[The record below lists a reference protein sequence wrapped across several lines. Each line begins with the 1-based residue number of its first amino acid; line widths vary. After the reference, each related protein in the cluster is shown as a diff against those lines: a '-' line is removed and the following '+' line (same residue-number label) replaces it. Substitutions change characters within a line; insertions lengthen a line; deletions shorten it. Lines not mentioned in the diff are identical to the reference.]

1 MKVTVG
7 HQHLALQPNSD
18 MASNLVGMASNLIAI
33 WPPPILAMARE
44 DVPSL
49 KKGLS
54 HAPRS
59 WFELCHEIRT
69 DAPRIRKML
78 RDSPTDSE
86 PCGKICDRG
95 TVFACVFLSG
105 RPGDMIRIGL
115 RCQQELFILC
125 RVAARTFLIAHQQ
138 LSTFSSLTACSVQ
151 KDAM

>member
-18 MASNLVGMASNLIAI
+18 MASNLVGMASNLVQ